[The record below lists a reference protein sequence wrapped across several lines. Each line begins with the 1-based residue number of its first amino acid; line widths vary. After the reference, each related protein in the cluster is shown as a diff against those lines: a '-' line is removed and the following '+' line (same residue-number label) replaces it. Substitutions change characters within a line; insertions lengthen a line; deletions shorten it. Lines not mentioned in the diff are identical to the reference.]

1 MQKARAAKSDQTR
14 QRIVDAGVELHR
26 TVGPA
31 ATSMSAVADLAGV
44 SRPTLYEHFP
54 SEAQLFQ
61 ACTLHWLQEDP
72 PPDPSRWVEIQEPRD
87 RVELALTQL
96 YENFDRN
103 PQMSE
108 NVFRDMY
115 IVPSMME
122 LTVPVFE
129 AAFNAGT
136 EILARGFDDQNA
148 EVKKRRLAT
157 VAAALSFDTWRVLT
171 QQGCAT
177 AEAVDLM
184 TDVVVRAP

>member
-1 MQKARAAKSDQTR
+1 LQKARAAKSDQTR
-14 QRIVDAGVELHR
+14 QRIIDAGVELHR

-44 SRPTLYEHFP
+44 SRPTLYGYFP

-72 PPDPSRWVEIQEPRD
+72 PPDPSRWMEIQEPRD

-103 PQMSE
+103 PRMSE

-115 IVPSMME
+115 IVASMME
-122 LTVPVFE
+122 FTVPAFE
-129 AAFNAGT
+129 AALAAET
-136 EILARGFDDQNA
+136 EILVRGFDDQNA
-148 EVKKRRLAT
+148 EVKERR
-157 VAAALSFDTWRVLT
+157 VAAVAVALSFDTWRVLT